1 MSTPLR
7 KHRSGERE
15 QILYIFYPLENFD
28 LNVYYLSI
36 AAKKKKKIL
45 NCGSE
50 YWKQLSWWFQFS
62 FS

>member
-36 AAKKKKKIL
+36 AAKKKKKIPKL
-45 NCGSE
+45 WVRILE
-50 YWKQLSWWFQFS
+50 AA
-62 FS
+62 